1 VNAYAKGCGQTE
13 VELPLNDYPR
23 ITAFSDGEVHVR
35 SFAASDHVTRSLNL
49 RWVDDAEWVKA
60 LRDKLTEGGCAAVI
74 CSTVGR
80 AQEVFQR
87 LQKEFSESDLGL
99 FHGRFLF
106 IDRERIENNCLEMF
120 GKNSQSRPKRYVLVA
135 TQVIEQSLD
144 VDFDL
149 MISDLAPVD
158 LLLQRSGRLHRHT
171 RENRPSLLKTPT
183 LWVVAPTIDPVGKA
197 YFAETGIIY
206 NRHILLR
213 SWLAL
218 RNKVSVQ
225 LPVETDELIESVYN
239 LNAPIPE
246 GLEPIHQQ
254 DWESSLADYQQGET
268 HKKIT
273 QANAVKLPPAL
284 LESHP
289 ADFTRQGEEDDDNA
303 IAKVT
308 RLGEPTVTTIFLQQT
323 DRGLVLPGTEESV
336 DLERSPNLATIRRL
350 LEHSTRIGKRGLVQ
364 ALIAQPN
371 PPTWASA
378 LLRYCRY
385 VVVNVGGKTQVGS
398 WDLELDPLR
407 GVVIEKTSSE
417 AIKQF

>member
-1 VNAYAKGCGQTE
+1 MVNAYAKGCGRTS
-13 VELPLNDYPR
+13 VELPLADYPR
-23 ITAFSDGEVHVR
+23 ITAFSGGAIEVR
-35 SFAASDHVTRSLNL
+35 SFAASEHVTRSLSL
-49 RWVDDAEWVKA
+49 RWIDDAEWVMA
-60 LRDKLTEGGCAAVI
+60 LRDKLAEGGCTAVI

-87 LQKEFSESDLGL
+87 LQAEFAEDELGL

-120 GKNSQSRPKRYVLVA
+120 GKDSQKRPKRYVLVA

-149 MISDLAPVD
+149 MISDLAPID

-171 RENRPSLLKTPT
+171 RDNRPAKLHTPA
-183 LWVVAPTIDPVGKA
+183 LWVISPTIDQAGKA
-197 YFAETGIIY
+197 QFAETGIIY

-218 RNKVSVQ
+218 RDKASVQ
-225 LPVETDELIESVYN
+225 LPAETDVLIESVYH
-239 LNAPIPE
+239 LEAPIPE
-246 GLEPIHQQ
+246 NLEPVHQQ
-254 DWESSLADYQQGET
+254 DWESTLADYKVGET
-268 HKKIT
+268 SKKIT

-284 LESHP
+284 TENQP

-303 IAKVT
+303 ISKVT

-323 DRGLVLPGTEESV
+323 PNGLVLPGTDQKV
-336 DLERSPNLATIRRL
+336 DLERSPNLATIRGL

-364 ALIAQPN
+364 ALTTQTN
-371 PPTWASA
+371 PKTWTSA

-385 VVVNVGGKTQVGS
+385 VVVSAEGKAQVGN
-398 WDLELDPLR
+398 WEMELDPLR
-407 GVVIEKTSSE
+407 GVVIEK
-417 AIKQF
+417 AG